1 MLHKTKHICFYH
13 REMEMRIRKAFTLLE
28 IVIIIV
34 ILGIMGIIVI
44 PRINNAPNNEE
55 LVLMDFVRYYEEGEG
70 RDGPEY
76 TDLIV
81 KQSPS
86 HGPHIYTV
94 RSKSNNLLWVVDD
107 LTGQVDRADPDTGEI
122 IEVSTGETLKP
133 IGDIP
138 TENPIK
144 EPAIPGG

>member
-1 MLHKTKHICFYH
+1 MFRKT
-13 REMEMRIRKAFTLLE
+13 KAFTILE
-28 IVIIIV
+28 IVIIVI

-70 RDGPEY
+70 RDQPKY
-76 TDLIV
+76 DDLDV

-94 RSKSNNLLWVVDD
+94 RSKSENLLWVVDN

-122 IEVSTGETLKP
+122 IEMSTDETLEP
-133 IGDIP
+133 IIDIP

-144 EPAIPGG
+144 EPAVPGD